1 MKIGLIGYGKM
12 GRDIFSLF
20 FDKLSDAEF
29 VVLDTFG
36 KEENTASVIK
46 TLDKSLRRKKIS
58 PEQYEKKMHSFIF
71 TDEINDMSGCDIII
85 EAIFEDIRAKK
96 SVFSDLAKT
105 VSSKC
110 LLLTNTSS
118 LSIPEIFSD
127 ITNKERCF
135 GLHFFYPVKLTG
147 FVELNI
153 LPETSAE
160 NIAIAEQL
168 VVNGGKKPII
178 FSNEYHI
185 YLNQILSCMVAHA
198 IYLRESLGVSA
209 EELQH
214 EFAELFPV
222 ADPFE
227 ILNSVGL
234 GLMGG
239 DPDSFRI
246 ERNKQL
252 LSYSCKQMN
261 KWLGEGCPKEPLGFI
276 DFIRQHETASGRDCS
291 SAKLSIAAL
300 ILNELVNAL
309 EDSHENKP
317 EVFIEAVQDT
327 LGLAEVPA
335 YYYRQFGPE
344 AIFAELERLSS
355 TSGFASYSH
364 ASKEIWDKYFVN

>member
-160 NIAIAEQL
+160 NITIAEQL
-168 VVNGGKKPII
+168 VVSGGKKPII

-222 ADPFE
+222 E
-227 ILNSVGL
+227 
-234 GLMGG
+234 
-239 DPDSFRI
+239 
-246 ERNKQL
+246 
-252 LSYSCKQMN
+252 MN
-261 KWLGEGCPKEPLGFI
+261 KWLGEGCPKEPRGFI